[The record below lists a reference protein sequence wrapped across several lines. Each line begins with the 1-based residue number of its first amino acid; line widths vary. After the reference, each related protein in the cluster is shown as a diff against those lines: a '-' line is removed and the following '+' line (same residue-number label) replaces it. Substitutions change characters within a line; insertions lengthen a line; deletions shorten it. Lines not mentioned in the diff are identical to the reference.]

1 MKELI
6 LVIHVLTIIAIIGLV
21 LIQQG
26 KGSEMG
32 AALNSGASNT
42 MFGSAGSVSFLAKL
56 TASLGVI
63 FFITSLFLGTYMGH
77 KVVDRPVGKVKQ
89 HSVSR

>member
-42 MFGSAGSVSFLAKL
+42 MFGCTGSVSFLAKL
-56 TASLGVI
+56 TASLGIV
-63 FFITSLFLGTYMGH
+63 FFMTSLFLGTYMGH
-77 KVVDRPVGKVKQ
+77 KTINHPIEKTKY
-89 HSVSR
+89 SISK